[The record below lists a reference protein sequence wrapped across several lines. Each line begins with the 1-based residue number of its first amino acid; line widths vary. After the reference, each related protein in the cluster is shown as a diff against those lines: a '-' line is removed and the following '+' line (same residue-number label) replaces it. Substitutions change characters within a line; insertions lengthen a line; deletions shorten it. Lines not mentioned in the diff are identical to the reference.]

1 MPYSAQTAKA
11 QPWDGFLVPTEG
23 RPHMDTKTFAGAR
36 VLVTGAGGYIGS
48 ALAQELASLP
58 LERIVLLDSAEHG
71 LFLLDHRLE
80 QDGSSTRR
88 TVVVGSICDLALL
101 ESLFAEHRP
110 QIIFHAAAYKHVL
123 LMEAN
128 PFAAVETNVLG
139 TRYLLQVA
147 RQFAAAQCILL
158 STDKAVDPISIM
170 GATKRLAELMVL
182 ADLSATQMKAL
193 RLCNVLGSLGSVAP
207 LFCEQIASGR
217 PITVTDP
224 DATRYFLSIQEA
236 VHSLIQCASPH
247 CAKGLYVPMTGEPY
261 RIGDLAT
268 YLLRSSSNPIVHT
281 GLRAGDKLHEA
292 MISARETK
300 NREINTLHQVI
311 GVSVD
316 GSELKRVLDVLT
328 SAIRKRD
335 IAQMMH
341 ALEAVVPE
349 YSMSALLRS
358 RVQAV
363 EQAMR

>member
-1 MPYSAQTAKA
+1 
-11 QPWDGFLVPTEG
+11 
-23 RPHMDTKTFAGAR
+23 
-36 VLVTGAGGYIGS
+36 
-48 ALAQELASLP
+48 
-58 LERIVLLDSAEHG
+58 
-71 LFLLDHRLE
+71 
-80 QDGSSTRR
+80 
-88 TVVVGSICDLALL
+88 
-101 ESLFAEHRP
+101 
-110 QIIFHAAAYKHVL
+110 
-123 LMEAN
+123 
-128 PFAAVETNVLG
+128 
-139 TRYLLQVA
+139 
-147 RQFAAAQCILL
+147 
-158 STDKAVDPISIM
+158 
-170 GATKRLAELMVL
+170 
-182 ADLSATQMKAL
+182 
-193 RLCNVLGSLGSVAP
+193 VAP

-335 IAQMMH
+335 IAQMMN